1 MKLSDLRLRNTDLG
15 NNIREPMWTIKA
27 LPIKILQTIRSA
39 NLKRNLLNGSAFFYE
54 EKNSWSVFLC
64 VSLRT
69 IDHNYT
75 LQGVVHKL
83 RGGSRKGVM
92 DFVTIEKYNI
102 NNKLYDSKKELWKLC
117 DVIFWRDQSSFS
129 SFRFV
134 LGRFRL

>member
-1 MKLSDLRLRNTDLG
+1 MKLVD
-15 NNIREPMWTIKA
+15 
-27 LPIKILQTIRSA
+27 
-39 NLKRNLLNGSAFFYE
+39 GSAFFYE

-69 IDHNYT
+69 IDQNYT

-102 NNKLYDSKKELWKLC
+102 NKKLYDSKKEL
-117 DVIFWRDQSSFS
+117 
-129 SFRFV
+129 
-134 LGRFRL
+134 